1 MLPPYGIF
9 CSSVNNR
16 GVPRLCFFG
25 LAGCVELLRAFS
37 NTATAEVVRAVG
49 AQGTIIGPT
58 HAISAA
64 FTSIKGAARRAR
76 RASPATHGDGNGV
89 PGVEID
95 ITGPVAPESSSI
107 GRGLEGG
114 TGVTT
119 NGALE
124 AEGSRARGDK
134 NGDVI
139 SGGGKTQ
146 ASVDTRHRYG
156 QGGEG
161 QLYGTVTGG
170 HESIF
175 GEEVRRYGDVL
186 DALMREAVS
195 VSFLIRRVASS
206 FFLLSAL

>member
-1 MLPPYGIF
+1 ML
-9 CSSVNNR
+9 CS
-16 GVPRLCFFG
+16 RLCFFG
-25 LAGCVELLRAFS
+25 LAGYVELLHALS

-89 PGVEID
+89 PGVEIE
-95 ITGPVAPESSSI
+95 IRGPVASESSSI
-107 GRGLEGG
+107 GRRLGDG
-114 TGVTT
+114 TGGAGVAT

-124 AEGSRARGDK
+124 AEGSRALSDR

-146 ASVDTRHRYG
+146 TSVDTRQRYG
-156 QGGEG
+156 QGGG
-161 QLYGTVTGG
+161 DRPNGTVSGG

-175 GEEVRRYGDVL
+175 GEEIGRYGDVL

-195 VSFLIRRVASS
+195 VSILTGVVER
-206 FFLLSAL
+206 LSDALRFVM